1 MLLHFPSAMY
11 RIALSSSQAGT
22 VAVRVSP
29 RCSYFMGT
37 DVTFGSSENT
47 WSLIANQLD
56 WQPLEEVVGRKTTL
70 FCRAG

>member
-1 MLLHFPSAMY
+1 MY